1 MDDLI
6 QDLRFGLRLL
16 LARPAFT
23 AVAVLSLAL
32 GIGAN
37 TTIFSLVD
45 ALLLRA
51 LPVAHPERLA
61 TIYTVD
67 EKNPGLVPSSH
78 LNWRDLAT
86 GNRSFSGVLGYD
98 WVGMSVAT
106 GGGEPQATVGQL
118 VSGNYFDLLGVRAAR
133 GRTFA
138 AEEDTKG
145 AGQAVA
151 VVSDHFWRTRLGGD
165 PRAVG

>member
-16 LARPAFT
+16 VARPGFT

-37 TTIFSLVD
+37 STIFSLVD
-45 ALLLRA
+45 ALLLRT
-51 LPVAHPERLA
+51 LPVAHPERLV

-78 LNWRDLAT
+78 LNWRDLKT
-86 GNRSFSGVLGYD
+86 GNRSFAGVLGYD
-98 WVGMSVAT
+98 WVQMAIATQGGAPQVAF
-106 GGGEPQATVGQL
+106 GQL
-118 VSGNYFDLLGVRAAR
+118 VSGDYFDLLGVRAVR
-133 GRTFA
+133 GRTFTP
-138 AEEDTKG
+138 E
-145 AGQAVA
+145 
-151 VVSDHFWRTRLGGD
+151 
-165 PRAVG
+165 